1 MQKGK
6 VTIIGTAYPLRGGL
20 AAYNERLARAFM
32 QHGYETV
39 IHTFSMQYPGFLF
52 PGKTQYAEGPPPG
65 DLNILVT
72 VNSVQPLNWLKVG
85 RHIRKERPDIVII
98 KFWTPF
104 MAPCLGTLARII
116 RRNRHT
122 RVISILDNVIP
133 HERHFYDLPLIRYFT
148 GSVDGFIGMSE
159 SVLADLDRFNTS
171 SPRAFCPHPLY
182 DHFGQPVTR
191 NEALQEL
198 ELDPSYRYLLFF
210 GFIRDYKGLD
220 LLLRAF
226 ASVRKGKHPLKLLV
240 AGEFYTDPGPYREI
254 IEKNQMQEDVV
265 LHTEFIPNE
274 KVRYYFCA
282 ADLVVQPYKTA
293 TQSGVTQ
300 IAYHFD
306 RPMVVTRT
314 GGLAEM
320 VPHGRAGYITE
331 QAPEAITAAILDFFD
346 RSRFQEMS
354 DHVAE
359 IKKTFSWERMVNTTE
374 KVANKS
380 NS

>member
-39 IHTFSMQYPGFLF
+39 IHTFSLQYPGFLF
-52 PGKTQYAEGPPPG
+52 PGKTQYAQGSPPG
-65 DLNILVT
+65 ELNILVT
-72 VNSVQPLNWLKVG
+72 INSVHPLNWQKVG
-85 RHIRKERPDIVII
+85 RRIRKERPDIVII

-159 SVLADLDRFNTS
+159 SVLTDLARFNTS

-254 IEKNQMQEDVV
+254 IEKNRMQEDVV
-265 LHTEFIPNE
+265 LHTEFIPDE
-274 KVRYYFCA
+274 KVRYFFCA

-346 RSRFQEMS
+346 RGRFQEMS

-359 IKKTFSWERMVNTTE
+359 IKKTFSWERMVNTVE
-374 KVANKS
+374 KVANES